1 MSYYFISIGGSG
13 AKVMESLTHLCAA
26 GLMPNKEKQSD
37 LYVMAIDPDIG
48 NGNLKR
54 SSAALNCLNDFQ
66 SFETGRGTSL
76 FKTNVK
82 LSRPFI
88 WSPTESDMN
97 LDDIMSYQA
106 YRGTPIGNLYEVLYT
121 QEERSTM
128 LNEGFRG
135 RPAIGAAVMAKK
147 AGLDK
152 SSSLNIANEQAW
164 DNLLH
169 AIQQDAKNGLQPKIF
184 LAGSVFGGTGAAGV
198 PTVARLLRSMLK
210 DYCDRGE
217 ARIGGALILPF
228 FSFNPTEQDKAAA
241 GMYASYENFLTN
253 TKAALKYYAM
263 KDSGYD
269 AMYFIG
275 DNQLTAV
282 EKFSIGAA
290 SQNNAAHLV
299 DFYGALAA
307 LDFYSNKTD
316 SGQECSYISRMGED
330 SFCWNDLPDIKMDD
344 GIEVRVKDV
353 LAQFARF
360 IFAYMHLVK
369 PVLSDLATGKLSD
382 YKYPWF
388 RDFLA
393 GIPIDTSE
401 VRSFE
406 AYAESFAVWLDQLEH
421 SGNNRR
427 VELINPNIFASQPA
441 RLQSPEQFA
450 KLAVDE
456 DSKVTMTELWHRL
469 CEGKLQDEEYTRG
482 FGRFLRLLYDSCAK
496 V

>member
-26 GLMPNKEKQSD
+26 GLMPNQQKQSE

-54 SSAALNCLNDFQ
+54 SSAALHCLHEFQ
-66 SFETGRGTSL
+66 SLETGRGTPL
-76 FKTNVK
+76 FKTNIK

-88 WSPTESDMN
+88 WSPTETDKN

-106 YRGTPIGNLYEVLYT
+106 YRGTSIGKLYEVLYT
-121 QEERSTM
+121 QDERSTT

-147 AGLDK
+147 AGLDRGK
-152 SSSLNIANEQAW
+152 ESLSLAGDPAW
-164 DNLLH
+164 DNLIH
-169 AIQQDAKNGLQPKIF
+169 AVQQDVKNGQEAKIF
-184 LAGSVFGGTGAAGV
+184 LAGSVFGGTGAAGM

-210 DYCDRGE
+210 EYCDAGQ

-228 FSFNPTEQDKAAA
+228 FAFSPTEQEKNA
-241 GMYASYENFLTN
+241 GIYASSENFLTN

-282 EKFSIGAA
+282 DKFSIGAA
-290 SQNNAAHLV
+290 SQNNGAHMV
-299 DFYGALAA
+299 DFYGAMAA
-307 LDFYSNKTD
+307 LDFYGEKTD
-316 SGQECSYISRMGED
+316 SGQQCSYISHSDES
-330 SFCWNDLPDIKMDD
+330 SFQWSDLPVIKLDD
-344 GIEVRVKDV
+344 GQEMRVSEA
-353 LAQFARF
+353 LGQFARF
-360 IFAYMHLVK
+360 IFAYVHLVK
-369 PVLSDLATGKLSD
+369 PVLADLASGRLKD
-382 YKYPWF
+382 YQYPWF

-393 GIPIDTSE
+393 GLSIDTVE

-406 AYAESFAVWLDQLEH
+406 EYAESFALWIDQLEH
-421 SGNNRR
+421 HSSNRR
-427 VELINPNIFASQPA
+427 VEFINPNVFGSQPA
-441 RLQSPEQFA
+441 RLENPLQFS
-450 KLAVDE
+450 KLVLPD
-456 DSKVTMTELWHRL
+456 DSKVTMDELWHRL
-469 CEGKLQDEEYTRG
+469 CEGKIQDEEYAQG

>member
-54 SSAALNCLNDFQ
+54 SSTALHCLNEFQ
-66 SFETGRGTSL
+66 SLEIGRGTSL

-88 WSPTESDMN
+88 WSPTEADMN

-106 YRGTPIGNLYEVLYT
+106 YRGTSIGNLYEVLYT

-152 SSSLNIANEQAW
+152 SNNLNIANEQAW
-164 DNLLH
+164 DNLIH
-169 AIQQDAKNGLQPKIF
+169 AIQQDVKNGQEAKIF

-210 DYCDRGE
+210 EYIDAGT

-228 FSFNPTEQDKAAA
+228 FSFTPTEQDKAA
-241 GMYASYENFLTN
+241 GMYASSENFLTN

-275 DNQLTAV
+275 DSQLTAV
-282 EKFSIGAA
+282 DKFSIGAA
-290 SQNNAAHLV
+290 SQNNDAHIV

-307 LDFYSNKTD
+307 LDFYSEKAD
-316 SGQECSYISRMGED
+316 SGQQCSYISHTADD
-330 SFCWNDLPDIKMDD
+330 SFCWNDLPDIKMED
-344 GIEVRVKDV
+344 GGEVRIKD
-353 LAQFARF
+353 AISQFARF
-360 IFAYMHLVK
+360 IFAYVHLVK
-369 PVLSDLATGKLSD
+369 PVLSDLASGKLKD
-382 YKYPWF
+382 YQYPWF

-393 GIPIDTSE
+393 GLSIDTTE

-406 AYAESFAVWLDQLEH
+406 AYAESFATWLDQLEH

-427 VELINPNIFASQPA
+427 VEFINPNAFTSQPA
-441 RLQSPEQFA
+441 DVVPEQFA
-450 KLAVDE
+450 TLAVDE
-456 DSKVTMTELWHRL
+456 DSKVTMNELWHRL

-482 FGRFLRLLYDSCAK
+482 FGRFLRLLYDSCAR